1 MKFIKAI
8 LSFAVFLLCLN
19 LLAQNKVS
27 GKVSDGSESLSF
39 CTVHVLNST
48 KGVST
53 DTDGNFELENVFSTD
68 TLVIS
73 FIGFITEYIPVGSQ
87 TFLEISLTPDI
98 QSLAEVV
105 VVGYGTVRR
114 TDITGSISSL
124 KPKDL
129 ANLPVSRTDQAL
141 QGRIAGVNIQ
151 NNNASPNAE
160 TKIRIR
166 GSNSLLG
173 SNDPLIVVDG
183 FQDGSLNL
191 IHPSDI
197 QSIEALKDAS
207 ALAIYG
213 AKGANGAV
221 LITTKNGST
230 KKEGIGVNYS
240 NYIAWHQIR
249 NKLNLLNASEYATR
263 QNQDAL
269 ERGGT
274 IPFTTEQIS
283 EFQANGGTDW
293 QDEIYRGAL
302 AQNHHLA
309 LFGQTKKTNFFVSG
323 DVLDQK
329 GIVLG
334 SEFNRYAFRGNLEV
348 KPVEKVKINV
358 NTFLSR
364 SKDSPITLNSFSGE
378 NAGSAINSALIW
390 SPTDPVFSDPSARTY
405 TLPGFDTDV
414 GPVTDYNPVALAAEP
429 IRENIRLNMNFNGS
443 IAYEPLE
450 GLMFQFRGA
459 IRLIDNENNQF
470 INNKPTQI
478 ANSESA
484 SIYNSKNLFTQT
496 SYLVT
501 YSPEINVSH
510 SLKIT
515 GLFEEQFNEFNDN
528 GLGARGFISDVI
540 SFNNLGLGQEVFPP
554 ASSRSKRSLRSYMGR
569 LNYGFKGKYLL
580 TLTSR
585 WDASSVFG
593 NENKWAFFP
602 SLAVG
607 WNMTDEPFASSI
619 TETLSNLKLR
629 ASYGYTGSQAIA
641 PGGSI
646 GLIGDNFSYPLNGV
660 SATPGIGISDRAPN
674 PDLKWETTAQFNTG
688 IDAELYSGRINLTI
702 DYYIKKTRDLL
713 FEQPIAESSGY
724 SSQFVNL
731 GELEN
736 KGLEIYLEG
745 TPIDKKIRWTT
756 GVTYAK
762 NQNKVLELLDN
773 QNEIPVGSVGFPG
786 FDNFIWLQVGQPI
799 GQFRGVKFDGV
810 WQSNELTTAELYGA
824 IPGSPK
830 AIDQNG
836 DNLINDEDI
845 VILGNS
851 QPDFIYGWNN
861 NFQYKKF
868 QLSIFVQGVV
878 GIDKLNLS
886 KLQLL
891 RGTGAD
897 LLNRWTPTKPNT
909 EIPSVA
915 GEAKYSIG
923 NSDRFIEDASYLRI
937 KNISL
942 TYNLSKD
949 LVSKIGLQ
957 SASIYISGYNLFT
970 FTSYSGYDPEST
982 RSGRDFTD
990 VNSGID
996 LASFPEQKIFS
1007 TGLNITF

>member
-1 MKFIKAI
+1 MKYIKVI
-8 LSFAVFLLCLN
+8 LSSVAFLLCFN
-19 LLAQNKVS
+19 LLAQKKVS
-27 GKVSDGSESLSF
+27 GKILDGNEPLPF
-39 CTVHVLNST
+39 CTVQILNTT
-48 KGVST
+48 KGVSS
-53 DTDGNFELENVFSTD
+53 DADGNFELENVSPTD

-73 FIGFITEYIPVGSQ
+73 FIGFNTEYIPVGNQ
-87 TFLEISLTPDI
+87 TFIEIFLTPDI
-98 QSLAEVV
+98 QSLEEVV

-114 TDITGSISSL
+114 TDITGSVSSL

-129 ANLPVSRTDQAL
+129 VNLPVSRTDQAL
-141 QGRIAGVNIQ
+141 QGRVAGVNIQ

-173 SNDPLIVVDG
+173 NNDPLVVVDG

-191 IHPSDI
+191 VHPSDI
-197 QSIEALKDAS
+197 QSIEVLKDAS

-221 LITTKNGST
+221 LITTKSGSS

-240 NYIAWHQIR
+240 NYFAWHQIR
-249 NKLNLLNASEYATR
+249 NKLDLLSASEYATR

-269 ERGGT
+269 ELGG
-274 IPFTTEQIS
+274 IAPFTTEQIS
-283 EFQANGGTDW
+283 GFQANGGTDW
-293 QDEIYRGAL
+293 QDEIFRGAL

-309 LFGQTKKTNFFVSG
+309 LFGQTEKTKFFVSG

-329 GIVLG
+329 GIVIG
-334 SEFNRYAFRGNLEV
+334 SEFNRYAFRGNLEI
-348 KPVEKVKINV
+348 KPVEKIKIKV
-358 NTFLSR
+358 NTFLAR

-390 SPTDPVFSDPSARTY
+390 SPTDPVFSDPSTRTY
-405 TLPGFDTDV
+405 SLPGFDTDV
-414 GPVTDYNPVALAAEP
+414 GPLTDYNPVALAAEP

-443 IAYEPLE
+443 IAYEPLP
-450 GLMFQFRGA
+450 GLIFQLRGA
-459 IRLIDNENNQF
+459 IRLIDNENSQF
-470 INNKPTQI
+470 VNNKPTQI

-484 SIYNSKNLFTQT
+484 SIYNSKNLFTQA

-501 YSPEINVSH
+501 YSPEINLSH

-515 GLFEEQFNEFNDN
+515 GLFEEQYNEFNDN
-528 GLGARGFISDVI
+528 ELGARGFISDAI
-540 SFNNLGLGQEVFPP
+540 SFNNLGLGQEVFPL

-569 LNYGFKGKYLL
+569 LNYGFKSKYLL

-593 NENKWAFFP
+593 AENKWAFFP
-602 SLAVG
+602 SLAAG
-607 WNMTDEPFASSI
+607 WNVTEEPFASSI
-619 TETLSNLKLR
+619 TETVSNLKLR
-629 ASYGYTGSQAIA
+629 ASYGFTGSQAIA

-646 GLIGDNFSYPLNGV
+646 GLIGDNFSYPLNGGT
-660 SATPGIGISDRAPN
+660 ATPGIGIADRASN

-688 IDAELYSGRINLTI
+688 VDAEFYGGRINLNI
-702 DYYIKKTRDLL
+702 DYYVKKTRDLL
-713 FEQPIAESSGY
+713 FEQPIAESSGS

-745 TPIDKKIRWTT
+745 TPIDKKIKWTT
-756 GVTYAK
+756 GLTYAK
-762 NQNKVLELLDN
+762 NKNKVLELLDG
-773 QNEIPVGSVGFPG
+773 QDEIPVGSVGFPG
-786 FDNFIWLQVGQPI
+786 FDNFIWLEVGQPI
-799 GQFRGVKFDGV
+799 GQFRGVRFDGV
-810 WQSNELTTAELYGA
+810 WQSNELAAAELYGA

-845 VILGNS
+845 VVLGNS

-861 NFQYKKF
+861 NFQYKNF

-891 RGTGAD
+891 RGTGSD
-897 LLNRWTPTKPNT
+897 LLDRWTPVNSNT
-909 EIPSVA
+909 DIPSA
-915 GEAKYSIG
+915 IGEAVYSIG
-923 NSDRFIEDASYLRI
+923 NSDRYIEDASYVRI

-942 TYNLSKD
+942 TYSLSKS
-949 LVSKIGLQ
+949 LLTKIGLQ

-1007 TGLNITF
+1007 TGLNISF